1 MHLLFTTQLSLVI
14 LGQISSARSGSW
26 YRKLEFCFISFWF
39 CYHGLWWSSWHTML
53 ALFLLYV
60 LLVWK
65 FIWRDLLQVTRTD
78 ASCVLYIVSSQFIT
92 FEEVTI
98 CSAHCAW
105 FVPLLAS
112 PYAALSR
119 TGPYLFLPQFYSSVY
134 IRIQFELW

>member
-1 MHLLFTTQLSLVI
+1 MHLLFTTQLILVI

-39 CYHGLWWSSWHTML
+39 CYHRLWWSSWRAML
-53 ALFLLYV
+53 ALFLLYA
-60 LLVWK
+60 LLVWI

-98 CSAHCAW
+98 CSAYCAW
-105 FVPLLAS
+105 FVALLAS
-112 PYAALSR
+112 PCAALLR
-119 TGPYLFLPQFYSSVY
+119 TCLCLFLPQFDSSVY
-134 IRIQFELW
+134 IRI